1 MYTIKE
7 ALEKKKTGLYYG
19 NRIILPFKCT
29 MLKLIYQSEI
39 ITDFS
44 QCSSEVVVCEGEN
57 FTDIYMKKHKY
68 LKDDISKY
76 ENIKLIAAEKGSDIF
91 DFSTHIKLI
100 LTLNNDHKIKIEEPT
115 DDQVFID

>member
-1 MYTIKE
+1 MNTINE
-7 ALEKKKTGLYYG
+7 ALEKKKNGLYYG

-29 MLKLIYQSEI
+29 ILKLIYQSEI

-44 QCSSEVVVCEGEN
+44 ECSSEVVIYEGEN
-57 FTDIYMKKHKY
+57 FTDIYMKKHKN

-91 DFSTHIKLI
+91 DFSSHVKII
-100 LTLNNDHKIKIEEPT
+100 LTLNNDHKIKIEKPT

>member
-1 MYTIKE
+1 MNSIKN
-7 ALEKKKTGLYYG
+7 ALQKNKNGLFYG
-19 NRIILPFKCT
+19 NRIILPFRCT
-29 MLKLIYQSEI
+29 ILKLIYQSEI

-44 QCSSEVVVCEGEN
+44 QCSADVVVCEGEN

-76 ENIKLIAAEKGSDIF
+76 ENIKLVVVEKGSDLF
-91 DFSTHIKLI
+91 DFSNHIKLL
-100 LTLNNDHKIKIEEPT
+100 LTLNDDHKINIETPT

>member
-1 MYTIKE
+1 MHTIKE
-7 ALEKKKTGLYYG
+7 AFEKKKNGLFYG

-29 MLKLIYQSEI
+29 ILKLIYQSEI

-44 QCSSEVVVCEGEN
+44 ECSSDVVICEGEN

-76 ENIKLIAAEKGSDIF
+76 ENIKLVAVETGSDIF
-91 DFSTHIKLI
+91 DFSNHIKVI
-100 LTLNNDHKIKIEEPT
+100 LTLNDDHKIKIEKPT